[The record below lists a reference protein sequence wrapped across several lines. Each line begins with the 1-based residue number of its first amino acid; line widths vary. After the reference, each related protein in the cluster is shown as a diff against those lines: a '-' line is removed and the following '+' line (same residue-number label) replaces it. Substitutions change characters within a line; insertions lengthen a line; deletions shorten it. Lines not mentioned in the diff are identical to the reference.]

1 MASGSDDDF
10 GKNLNIL
17 ILGKGGSGKSRTG
30 NSILGDKNAFVFGE
44 PTEICNNVKRERFG
58 KIVNVIDT
66 PSDAALHPE
75 KLQSISQIIEKDS
88 ICDSYTVCVICVQ
101 IGRFSNE
108 DLQTFKKY
116 TENFD
121 ENLLKFSVVVFT
133 NGDKWENDMNDKGI
147 QDPNFNDYIEKLSDP
162 SKDLLRMCGDRF
174 VMFNNRSQGEENDI
188 QVTKLLTLAEDI
200 LQKNEKQALRFKLSE
215 IVNSAVNITLAF
227 SSKSIS
233 TVKSGFNYAGT
244 LMSYILSNYNID
256 KTNTRRDS
264 VANNSE
270 VKE

>member
-75 KLQSISQIIEKDS
+75 KYKVS
-88 ICDSYTVCVICVQ
+88 